1 MDLSELFKKVL
12 IKDDQYVLSTNSSQ
26 TIVYQECF
34 KNKLLNKKQIRKIH
48 DLIEENQYVACVI
61 KVNEGNLI
69 PYEDETWVEKLNLP
83 VLYDAGI
90 LFIAYI
96 SQNNVFSNLEI
107 EKEITNDASKKIKIR
122 IFKNEEEAIKWLKS
136 VNATK

>member
-26 TIVYQECF
+26 TIIYQECF
-34 KNKLLNKKQIRKIH
+34 KNKLLNKKQIRQIH

-61 KVNEGNLI
+61 KTNEGNLI

-83 VLYDAGI
+83 VLYDDGI
-90 LFIAYI
+90 LSIAYI

-136 VNATK
+136 VNTTK

>member
-12 IKDDQYVLSTNSSQ
+12 IKDDQYELSTNSSQ

-34 KNKLLNKKQIRKIH
+34 KNKLLNKKQIRQIH
-48 DLIEENQYVACVI
+48 DLIGENQYVACVI